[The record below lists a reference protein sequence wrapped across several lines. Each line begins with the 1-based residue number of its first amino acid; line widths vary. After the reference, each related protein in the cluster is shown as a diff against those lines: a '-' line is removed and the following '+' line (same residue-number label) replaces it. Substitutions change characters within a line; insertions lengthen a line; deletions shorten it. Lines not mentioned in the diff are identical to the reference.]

1 MTFSNVLAIGI
12 FLVGASWLWLTPM
25 WLSQGKADVSIFDP
39 RGLLSV
45 LAIVGFAMVA
55 WGVFRYTSWWEP
67 VAIASALAGITAA
80 FVFWFWAASSSD
92 ASKADVAT
100 NALLHVAAGALVIA
114 VLLIKPAEH
123 WLAGH
128 L

>member
-1 MTFSNVLAIGI
+1 MTFRNILAIGI

-25 WLSQGKADVSIFDP
+25 WLSQGKTTVSIFDP

-45 LAIVGFAMVA
+45 LAIVGFAVVA
-55 WGVFRYTSWWEP
+55 WGVFRSASWWEP
-67 VAIASALAGITAA
+67 IAIASALVGIAAA
-80 FVFWFWAASSSD
+80 FAFWFWAAPSTN
-92 ASKADVAT
+92 ASQADIAT
-100 NALLHVAAGALVIA
+100 NALLHVAAGALVVA